1 MVIYS
6 APKIES
12 DIIHR
17 GITRVGRA
25 INILAHTIPAHA
37 EGLHCLLE
45 LSQLTSSNAALAK
58 QRTSLPI
65 LKNGISIL
73 GEEGDFLWR
82 EENLFVEESFRWE
95 NSRRIYRNKYR
106 SVFSGNRLNSGIRNL
121 FEKVEMISVRWIFY
135 CIKKLSENC
144 EK

>member
-106 SVFSGNRLNSGIRNL
+106 SVFSEN
-121 FEKVEMISVRWIFY
+121 V
-135 CIKKLSENC
+135 KLGDQ
-144 EK
+144 KFV

>member
-73 GEEGDFLWR
+73 GEEDFLWR

-95 NSRRIYRNKYR
+95 NSRTIYRNKYR

-135 CIKKLSENC
+135 CIKKLLENC